1 MSRLASLILLP
12 QTVYQ
17 NDGTSQPMLVDG
29 EPVKAAAYYISNKF
43 LQTVS
48 YDLTNFKGTLVIQA
62 TLDDDL
68 DNANWFDV
76 TEVEALV
83 DTTENSFLNIEGNFV
98 YVRAVLRNFL
108 NGTVGYVRIAY

>member
-1 MSRLASLILLP
+1 MSGLASLILLP

-17 NDGTSQPMLVDG
+17 NDGTSQPMSVDG
-29 EPVKAAAYYISNKF
+29 EPAQAAAYYISTKF

-48 YDLTNFKGTLVIQA
+48 YDLTNFRGSLIIQA

-68 DNANWFDV
+68 ENANWFSV
-76 TEVEALV
+76 QQIITTE
-83 DTTENSFLNIEGNFV
+83 DTTENSFVNIEGNFV
-98 YVRAVLRNFL
+98 YVRAVLRNFV